1 MGEPRP
7 PPEHVDHQ
15 GDGDEVEEVEDT
27 AVQDPVEEPA
37 ARPDA
42 VQRRQVP
49 HDGED
54 PDGGQEVYAR
64 PLDRAGQAQAHAGRQ
79 EPGPHKR
86 QGRPGTDVRAVQSAR
101 QASAEPLAVV
111 HQAVNGQERE
121 EADEDVEQADAR
133 LRDPGAVD
141 GQEESR

>member
-1 MGEPRP
+1 M
-7 PPEHVDHQ
+7 
-15 GDGDEVEEVEDT
+15 
-27 AVQDPVEEPA
+27 
-37 ARPDA
+37 
-42 VQRRQVP
+42 QRRQVP

-101 QASAEPLAVV
+101 QASAEPLAVA

-141 GQEESR
+141 GQEESRQARQER